1 MFEQVRRRSRLSVA
15 IGMAEVVYHSV
26 VRDVRKQHGNAVIAI
41 LINMMQIVIFVAVFY
56 VMFELLGLRS
66 AAGAIRGDFLIYLL
80 TGIFLYMT
88 NIKTLG
94 AVMGAASSTSAMMQ
108 HAPMNTIVAI
118 AAAAFGALYIQVLTL
133 VVILFGYH
141 VIVSPITIDNPGGAF
156 MMFLLTWFFGI
167 AVGLLLLAL
176 KPWFP
181 TATNVI
187 ATIYKRANMIASG
200 KMFVANSLP
209 SFMLAMFDWNP
220 LFHLI
225 DQSRGFAFINYFPR
239 HTNWEYALIVSCCF
253 IVLGLMGEFFTRR
266 HESLSWSARR

>member
-1 MFEQVRRRSRLSVA
+1 MFEQVRRRSRLSAA

-26 VRDVRKQHGNAVIAI
+26 VRDVRKQHGNAVIAMG
-41 LINMMQIVIFVAVFY
+41 LNMMQIVVFVGVFY
-56 VMFELLGLRS
+56 VMFELLGLRT

-80 TGIFLYMT
+80 TGIFLYLT

-118 AAAAFGALYIQVLTL
+118 ASAAFGALYVQLL
-133 VVILFGYH
+133 SLFVILFGYH
-141 VIVSPITIDNPGGAF
+141 VIVTPIVVDNPGGAF
-156 MMFLLTWFFGI
+156 MMLLLSWFCGI
-167 AVGLLLLAL
+167 AIGLLLLAF

-181 TATNVI
+181 TATTI
-187 ATIYKRANMIASG
+187 ISTIYKRANMIASG

-209 SFMLAMFDWNP
+209 GFMIAMFDWNP
-220 LFHLI
+220 LFHII
-225 DQSRGFAFINYFPR
+225 DQARGFSFINYYPR
-239 HTNWEYALIVSCCF
+239 NTNWEYALIVACCF

>member
-1 MFEQVRRRSRLSVA
+1 MFEQVRRRSRLSAAV
-15 IGMAEVVYHSV
+15 GMAEVVYHSV

-41 LINMMQIVIFVAVFY
+41 LINMMQIIIFVAVFY

-66 AAGAIRGDFLIYLL
+66 AAGAIRGDFLVYLL

-118 AAAAFGALYIQVLTL
+118 SAAAFGALYIQLLTL

-181 TATNVI
+181 TATNI
-187 ATIYKRANMIASG
+187 ISTIYKRANMIASG

-209 SFMLAMFDWNP
+209 GFMLAMFDWNP

-239 HTNWEYALIVSCCF
+239 NTNWEYALIVSCCF

>member
-1 MFEQVRRRSRLSVA
+1 MFEQVRRRSRLSAA

-26 VRDVRKQHGNAVIAI
+26 VRDVRKQHGNAVLAI
-41 LINMMQIVIFVAVFY
+41 GVNMLQIVIFVGVFY
-56 VMFELLGLRS
+56 VMFELLGLRT

-94 AVMGAASSTSAMMQ
+94 AVMGAAGATSAMMQ

-118 AAAAFGALYIQVLTL
+118 AAAACGALYIQVLTL
-133 VVILFGYH
+133 LVVLFGYH
-141 VIVSPITIDNPGGAF
+141 VIVSPVTIDDPGAAF
-156 MMFLLTWFFGI
+156 MMFLLAWFVGI
-167 AVGLLLLAL
+167 AIGLLLLAF

-181 TATNVI
+181 TATTI
-187 ATIYKRANMIASG
+187 ISTIYKRANMIASG

-209 SFMLAMFDWNP
+209 SFMVAMFDWNP
-220 LFHLI
+220 LFHII
-225 DQSRGFAFINYFPR
+225 DQSRGFAFINYYPR
-239 HTNWEYALIVSCCF
+239 NTNWEYPLIVACCF

-266 HESLSWSARR
+266 HESRSWGARR